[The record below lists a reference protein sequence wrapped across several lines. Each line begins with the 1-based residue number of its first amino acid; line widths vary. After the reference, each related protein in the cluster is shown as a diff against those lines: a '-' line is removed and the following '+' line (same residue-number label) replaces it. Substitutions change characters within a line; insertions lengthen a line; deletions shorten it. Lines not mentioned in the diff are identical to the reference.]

1 MRKEYILPKRP
12 GRFGKGTELQ
22 EMKSVT
28 ETQTKSP
35 LSTWAKYQIN
45 QTQLR
50 RESDL
55 VDTPE

>member
-45 QTQLR
+45 
-50 RESDL
+50 
-55 VDTPE
+55 